1 VDFSHYCPYGP
12 FCRAFWL
19 GYQAVLGKNGTAM
32 DLLTPEFL
40 TIAVTLLVAGALT
53 GVLAGLFGVGGGA
66 LMVPVLYEVFGVLNV
81 PDETRMPLAV
91 GTSLAI
97 IIPTSIRSYLSHRA
111 RGAVDEALLRV
122 WAVPIVLGVVAGAVL
137 ARYAP
142 ALVFQLVFVVVA
154 GVNAVKL
161 MSGTKRWDVATDLPT
176 GAALRAYGGVIGF
189 LSSLMGIGGGQ
200 IANIIMTTHGRAI
213 HQAVATSAGIGVL
226 ISVPGA
232 IGYMLA
238 GWGQPGLPADAIG
251 FVSFMGFI
259 LFVPTTLLTANL
271 GVRLAHSLSR
281 RALELAFGVFLSIVC
296 LRFLYAILV
305 G

>member
-1 VDFSHYCPYGP
+1 
-12 FCRAFWL
+12 
-19 GYQAVLGKNGTAM
+19 M
-32 DLLTPEFL
+32 D
-40 TIAVTLLVAGALT
+40 G
-53 GVLAGLFGVGGGA
+53 
-66 LMVPVLYEVFGVLNV
+66 
-81 PDETRMPLAV
+81 
-91 GTSLAI
+91 
-97 IIPTSIRSYLSHRA
+97 
-111 RGAVDEALLRV
+111 ALLRA
-122 WAVPIVLGVVAGAVL
+122 WAVPIILGVLVGAVI

-161 MSGTKRWDVATDLPT
+161 ISGTKRWNIATDLPT
-176 GAALRAYGGVIGF
+176 GAPLRAYGGVIGF

-200 IANIIMTTHGRAI
+200 IANIIMTTHGRPI

-238 GWGQPGLPADAIG
+238 GWGQPGLPSDAIG
-251 FVSFMGFI
+251 FVSVLGFI

-271 GVRLAHSLSR
+271 GVRLAHSLSS
-281 RALELAFGVFLSIVC
+281 RALELAFGIFLSIVC

>member
-1 VDFSHYCPYGP
+1 
-12 FCRAFWL
+12 
-19 GYQAVLGKNGTAM
+19 M
-32 DLLTPEFL
+32 DLLSSEFL
-40 TIAVTLLVAGALT
+40 AIAVTLLVAGALT

-81 PDETRMPLAV
+81 AEDVRMPLAV

-97 IIPTSIRSYLSHRA
+97 IVPTSIRSWASHRA
-111 RGAVDEALLRV
+111 RGAVDDQLLRQ
-122 WAVPIVLGVVAGAVL
+122 WALPIVIGVMIGAVI

-142 ALVFQLVFVVVA
+142 AIVFQAVFVLVA
-154 GVNAVKL
+154 GVNAIKL
-161 MSGTKRWDVATDLPT
+161 ISGTKRWDIATDLPK
-176 GAALRAYGGVIGF
+176 GLILRTYGWVIGF

-200 IANIIMTTHGRAI
+200 IANIIMTTHGRPI

-232 IGYMLA
+232 IGYMMA
-238 GWGQPGLPADAIG
+238 GWGQAGLPADAFG
-251 FVSFMGFI
+251 FVSLMGFV

-271 GVRLAHSLSR
+271 GVRLAHHLSGR
-281 RALELAFGVFLSIVC
+281 TLELSFGIFLALVS
-296 LRFLYAILV
+296 LRFVYEIL